1 VIVNYFIIS
10 FAIPYDTF
18 YLLYKRILIKTLCV
32 SNAKKTRGLRHTH
45 LEGTGNIKIII
56 LRSIAYANFKLDN
69 GEAHKNVRKSVY
81 KHAYSRYNMFIEREA
96 HTDDSQLSALCLEV
110 APPPI
115 LLTSFWQ

>member
-1 VIVNYFIIS
+1 MHHFDLEVLKNFNI
-10 FAIPYDTF
+10 F
-18 YLLYKRILIKTLCV
+18 YYKPR
-32 SNAKKTRGLRHTH
+32 
-45 LEGTGNIKIII
+45 
-56 LRSIAYANFKLDN
+56 AYANLNLDN

-115 LLTSFWQ
+115 LLTSF